1 MARLVISIG
10 SLEQGRTALDLTGDL
25 GVMDLE
31 QWIVART
38 PLAVTGTI
46 DRFGDTITIR
56 GHARAQVEDSCSR
69 CTRAIEHDVDA
80 EFLVFCDR
88 RGSDD
93 ESIARALEDAGEVFY
108 HDGIKI
114 DITDPVREAIIL
126 SLPMNPLCR
135 EDCRGLCAG
144 CGADLNVEACR
155 CAGRAP
161 DPRWEALNRLKK
173 ESSS

>member
-1 MARLVISIG
+1 MKRLVILVG
-10 SLEQGRTALDLTGDL
+10 SLEQGRSPLDLTGDL
-25 GVMDLE
+25 KSLE
-31 QWIVART
+31 PGQWGTPLT
-38 PLAVTGTI
+38 PLAVTGSV
-46 DRFGDTITIR
+46 DRFGDTITVR
-56 GHARAQVEDSCSR
+56 GTARVRVEDVCSR
-69 CTRAIEHDVDA
+69 CTQTFPNDLEA

-93 ESIARALEDAGEVFY
+93 ESIARALEEEGEVFY
-108 HDGIKI
+108 HDGISI
-114 DITDPVREAIIL
+114 DITQPVREAIIL

-155 CAGRAP
+155 CAGRTP

-173 ESSS
+173 SS

>member
-10 SLEQGRTALDLTGDL
+10 GLEQGRNPLDLVGDL
-25 GVMDLE
+25 AGMGLDE
-31 QWIVART
+31 WIVPRS
-38 PLAVTGTI
+38 PLAATGSI

-56 GHARAQVEDSCSR
+56 GHAQARVEYVCSR
-69 CTRAIEHDVDA
+69 CTQPFEQDLDT
-80 EFLVFCDR
+80 EFMVFCDR

-108 HDGIKI
+108 HDGINI
-114 DITDPVREAIIL
+114 DITGPVREAIIL

-155 CAGRAP
+155 CTGRAV
-161 DPRWEALNRLKK
+161 DPRWEALNRLKD
-173 ESSS
+173 SSS